1 MRKFRSV
8 RRIADGF
15 LKKYELIYD
24 ADGREVKWEMIS
36 FNELKT
42 EKDLASTVT
51 SAEIIARFENGD
63 WLLCREFRYAVNGY
77 VWQFPTG
84 MLEKG
89 ETPVQA
95 AVRELWEET
104 GLEAVRCEGTLPP
117 CCYSVGLT
125 DQIIVPVMLTVQ
137 GKMRPCDG
145 ACEEIVPCRMTAE
158 EVRKLM
164 NDPRERMTETCLMYL
179 AGALGAG

>member
-1 MRKFRSV
+1 MILSG
-8 RRIADGF
+8 RRILAILAGLALAWGAAPAAARGEGTALLPDGHR
-15 LKKYELIYD
+15 LTLPAGMAELP
-24 ADGREVKWEMIS
+24 K
-36 FNELKT
+36 N
-42 EKDLASTVT
+42 
-51 SAEIIARFENGD
+51 
-63 WLLCREFRYAVNGY
+63 
-77 VWQFPTG
+77 P
-84 MLEKG
+84 
-89 ETPVQA
+89 
-95 AVRELWEET
+95 EET